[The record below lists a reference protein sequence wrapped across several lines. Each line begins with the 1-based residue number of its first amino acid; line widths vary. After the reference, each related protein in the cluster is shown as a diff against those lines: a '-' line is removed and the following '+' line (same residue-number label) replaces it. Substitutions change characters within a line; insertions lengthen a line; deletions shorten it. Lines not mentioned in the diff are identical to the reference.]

1 MTRSIVAPLFR
12 TDGYKLDHR
21 RQYPAGTTRV
31 YSNYTNRSNKHMPMI
46 HDVVHFG
53 LQAFLQ
59 RYLMDEWE
67 PFFAASINEVC
78 LKYHQQLARVL
89 GRQIANEIG
98 TDHIAALHRLGY
110 LPLQFRAMP
119 EGTLVPIGV
128 PSWTVENTH
137 DDFAWVTNFIETG
150 ASASYWPASTCATVA
165 HEYRKILLEAAERTG
180 ADPADVNWQAHGF
193 EYRGMFGGEAPEI
206 SGAAHLLSFNGT
218 DSLPALEYIDE
229 YYGGFTQAGPLT
241 IPATEHSVM
250 SAGIAYYQGQGLTRT
265 AAEAKVFE
273 HLLDLYPTGNLAVVS
288 DTFNLWAVLTEILPS
303 LKDKIM
309 ARDGKLL
316 IRPDSGDPEKILCGD
331 KAQEI
336 GSDESFGVVQLLA
349 NGFGTRLNRE
359 GFHSLDP
366 HVGAIYGDSIN
377 LERAEAIP
385 DHLARQRWVSTAA
398 GYGTGSYTYHFSIS
412 RDSFGSAMKAT
423 AAKIGGQWYDLF
435 KDPITDDGTKRS
447 AKGRLAVFPS
457 DNEPGGM
464 KLFEQALPKLE
475 KYSLLQPV
483 WENGEFL
490 RRQTFDEVRAVLNG

>member
-59 RYLMDEWE
+59 RYLTDEWE
-67 PFFAASINEVC
+67 PFFAANRTTVAI
-78 LKYHQQLARVL
+78 KYAERLCRVL
-89 GRQIANEIG
+89 GPELADDIG
-98 TDHIAALHRLGY
+98 TDHICALHELGY
-110 LPLQFRAMP
+110 LPLQFRAFP

-128 PSWTVENTH
+128 PSWTVENTV
-137 DDFAWVTNFIETG
+137 DEFFWVTNFIETG

-165 HEYRKILLEAAERTG
+165 REYRKVLLEAAGRTG
-180 ADPADVNWQAHGF
+180 ADPADVDWQAHGF

-273 HLLDLYPTGNLAVVS
+273 HLLDLYPNGNLAVVS
-288 DTFNLWAVLTEILPS
+288 DTFDLWAVLTQILPS

-349 NGFGTRLNRE
+349 DGFGTKLNRE
-359 GFHSLDP
+359 GFHSLDS

-377 LERAEAIP
+377 LERVEAIP
-385 DHLARQRWVSTAA
+385 DHLARQKWVSTVA

-423 AAKIGGQWYDLF
+423 AAKIDGKWYDLF
-435 KDPITDDGTKRS
+435 KDPVTDDGTKRS
-447 AKGRLAVFPS
+447 AKGRLAVLGA
-457 DNEPGGM
+457 GGE
-464 KLFEQALPKLE
+464 LFLKEQVSSAIE
-475 KYSLLQPV
+475 SVSLLQPV
-483 WENGEFL
+483 WEDGKFL
-490 RRQTFDEVRAVLNG
+490 VRQTFDEVRAVLNDQ